1 MTVGELF
8 RLVIDHQQFG
18 WSPTFEFVVRLD
30 ETLWRKPRY
39 PGRRS
44 HPRYRSLTQNVCAVR
59 DRATLSRR
67 NILMQSN
74 RTPRSLSTTRS
85 WHGFLTTSRPTQV
98 RCKPWIAIPSNCAAL
113 HGKSFPA
120 TRWSLRD
127 FSSARSWFTI
137 CRRGGSAGGLWK
149 RKAIRQEIPQGTIF
163 EGRRGGIGRFSC
175 GWAVY
180 VYLITA
186 CISAEYFERT
196 RRHRRWGLD
205 SRD

>member
-1 MTVGELF
+1 
-8 RLVIDHQQFG
+8 
-18 WSPTFEFVVRLD
+18 
-30 ETLWRKPRY
+30 
-39 PGRRS
+39 
-44 HPRYRSLTQNVCAVR
+44 
-59 DRATLSRR
+59 
-67 NILMQSN
+67 
-74 RTPRSLSTTRS
+74 
-85 WHGFLTTSRPTQV
+85 
-98 RCKPWIAIPSNCAAL
+98 
-113 HGKSFPA
+113 
-120 TRWSLRD
+120 
-127 FSSARSWFTI
+127 
-137 CRRGGSAGGLWK
+137 LWK